1 MISIDYLCPTNEKQL
16 LKDFQQHI
24 TKHFP
29 FLKDK
34 KLLIAISGGID
45 SVVLTH
51 LLHQSKD
58 NISLAHCN
66 FKLRDKESDLDEVFV
81 NDLGKKLNLKS
92 HTTSF
97 NTDDYANNNK
107 LSIQMAAREL
117 RYNWFAE
124 LLEENNLD
132 YVLTAHQKEDVLETF
147 LINFTRGTGLEGLT
161 GIPAINGQIVRPL
174 LNFTRDEIHAFA
186 TKNNIE
192 WREDKS
198 NASTKYFRNK
208 IRHQVIP
215 VLKELNPSL
224 MQSFDKTLEN
234 LQGSQ
239 QIVHDKIS
247 DLKKNVTDLKSE
259 PQQFSIDEIKK
270 TSNPKAYLFELL
282 KEYNFT
288 EWNDVVDLLD
298 AQSGKQVLSKT
309 HRLLKNRECLIIS
322 KREKVKGER
331 LKDAFRINKND
342 VIFQNESLKLNIQHS
357 KLNIQNPLPLT
368 LNPKP
373 KTALIDNSLLNFP
386 LIVRKWKKGDYFY
399 PIGMQG
405 KKKLSKFFKDEK
417 FSLLEKEKTW
427 LLCTSLN
434 EIVWIIGKRPDNRF
448 KITKDT
454 TKTLKITIQ

>member
-1 MISIDYLCPTNEKQL
+1 M
-16 LKDFQQHI
+16 LKGFQQHI

-51 LLHQSKD
+51 LLHLLKFD
-58 NISLAHCN
+58 VSLAHCN
-66 FKLRDKESDLDEVFV
+66 FQLRQKESDLDAKFV
-81 NDLGKKLNLKS
+81 DELAKKLAVKS
-92 HTTSF
+92 HSISF
-97 NTDDYANNNK
+97 NTDEYASKNK

-117 RYNWFAE
+117 RYNWFAKI
-124 LLEENNLD
+124 LEEKNLD

-147 LINFTRGTGLEGLT
+147 LINFTRGTGLEGLI
-161 GIPAINGQIVRPL
+161 GIPAINGNIIRPL

-186 TKNNIE
+186 IENNIE

-224 MQSFDKTLEN
+224 MRSFDKTLEN

-239 QIVHDKIS
+239 QIVTDSITDFKKQATKLNTENQQFKIS
-247 DLKKNVTDLKSE
+247 
-259 PQQFSIDEIKK
+259 EIKK
-270 TSNPKAYLFELL
+270 KSNPKAYLFELL

-309 HRLLKNRECLIIS
+309 HRLLKNREHIIVS
-322 KREKVKGER
+322 SRQSAVGSLE
-331 LKDAFRINKND
+331 AFEIHESDTFFKND
-342 VIFQNESLKLNIQHS
+342 SLNLNLQYS
-357 KLNIQNPLPLT
+357 TYNIQNPSPKT

-373 KTALIDNSLLNFP
+373 QVALIDNSLLNFP

-417 FSLLEKEKTW
+417 ISLLEKEKTW
-427 LLCTSLN
+427 LLCTSIN
-434 EIVWIIGKRPDNRF
+434 EVVWIVGKRLDNRF
-448 KITKDT
+448 KITENT
-454 TKTLKITIQ
+454 TKTLKITIE

>member
-1 MISIDYLCPTNEKQL
+1 L

-24 TKHFP
+24 TQNFS

-51 LLHQSKD
+51 LLHLSKFD
-58 NISLAHCN
+58 ISLAHCN
-66 FKLRDKESDLDEVFV
+66 FKLREKESDLDEKFV
-81 NDLGKKLNLKS
+81 GDLAEKLDVKS
-92 HTTSF
+92 YIISF
-97 NTDDYANNNK
+97 DTDKYANKNK

-117 RYNWFAE
+117 RYDWFDKI
-124 LLEENNLD
+124 LKENNLD
-132 YVLTAHQKEDVLETF
+132 YVLTAHQKDDVLETV

-174 LNFTRDEIHAFA
+174 LNITRNEIHDFA
-186 TKNNIE
+186 TVNKIE

-198 NASTKYFRNK
+198 NTSTKYFRNK

-234 LQGSQ
+234 LKGSQ
-239 QIVHDKIS
+239 QIINDGIAEFKKEIIDLDSDNEKFNIDK
-247 DLKKNVTDLKSE
+247 
-259 PQQFSIDEIKK
+259 IKK
-270 TSNPKAYLFELL
+270 TSNHKAYLFELL

-288 EWNDVVDLLD
+288 EWNYVADLLD

-309 HRLLKNRECLIIS
+309 HRLI
-322 KREKVKGER
+322 
-331 LKDAFRINKND
+331 KDRTELLVSSRQSAVDSQKKEFAINED
-342 VIFQNESLKLNIQHS
+342 DIEFQNDSFNLKIE
-357 KLNIQNPLPLT
+357 IE
-368 LNPKP
+368 NPKQKNLNLKP
-373 KTALIDNSLLNFP
+373 KVALIDNSLLNFP

-427 LLCTSLN
+427 LLCTSDN
-434 EIVWIIGKRPDNRF
+434 QTVWIIGERLDNRF
-448 KITKDT
+448 KITKET
-454 TKTLKITIQ
+454 TKTLKITLQ